1 MKWCYSPS
9 MSTEANQAVVGDV
22 AKLILHRLIA
32 RKIRRDPGSIE
43 RAKVV
48 HARQADQFAGW
59 PFVRDWDELLALPPA
74 DLIPKLTSRDRE
86 MVRLRN
92 SSPFYLA
99 EGVDFGGHDARIRIA
114 RAARRV
120 VERGLS
126 ARNRENPLPSPGAI
140 SEPAAI
146 RGEPVVSGAERDF
159 AREFKDA
166 RGKIDADLKLGF

>member
-1 MKWCYSPS
+1 
-9 MSTEANQAVVGDV
+9 MSTEVNQGVVGDV

-32 RKIRRDPGSIE
+32 RKIRRDPSLIE

-48 HARQADQFAGW
+48 HARQADQFAGR
-59 PFVRDWDELLALPPA
+59 PFIREWDELLALPPA

-86 MVRLRN
+86 MVRPRN

-99 EGVDFGGHDARIRIA
+99 EGVDFGGYDVRIRIA
-114 RAARRV
+114 RAARRA

-126 ARNRENPLPSPGAI
+126 ARNRGNPLPSPGAI
-140 SEPAAI
+140 SEAAAI
-146 RGEPVVSGAERDF
+146 RGELVVSGAEGNF